1 MHKAVHY
8 LQRAHL
14 LQELTNVLIVKEA
27 VTGQSVDPTILS
39 FNYTCLAQG
48 DSIDQYRSLAVVV
61 VYEESGSVEDLQFQ
75 LQCSSFNNVG
85 SWELFGP
92 ESTPPAGF
100 RSLNTRTDCSSCPS
114 TANNDHKCAR
124 ESPSTHCRFN
134 ICSASFNT
142 SLAVLYIIPSTCL
155 MCIKPLAL
163 YYAHQCLQGH

>member
-1 MHKAVHY
+1 MVPLSLFAT
-8 LQRAHL
+8 L
-14 LQELTNVLIVKEA
+14 LIFLCLIELIGAQNCPLPSESILVAELTNVLMS
-27 VTGQSVDPTILS
+27 GGDSSSVNPTILS

-61 VYEESGSVEDLQFQ
+61 VYEESGSVRDQQFQ
-75 LQCSSFNNVG
+75 LQCSSFNNDG
-85 SWELFGP
+85 FWAQFGLG
-92 ESTPPAGF
+92 STPPAGF

-142 SLAVLYIIPSTCL
+142 SLAVLYIQR
-155 MCIKPLAL
+155 A
-163 YYAHQCLQGH
+163 